1 MIRLFYLHKKS
12 GWGLGEGIMG
22 LFCERFVTSLVRAV
36 HIPLFYC
43 VIIEFDRRV
52 REIAISISYSYTSNV
67 LTKGT
72 ELPFFG
78 EK

>member
-1 MIRLFYLHKKS
+1 MIRLFYLHQKS

-36 HIPLFYC
+36 HSPLFYV

-52 REIAISISYSYTSNV
+52 HEIAILISYSYTSNV

-72 ELPFFG
+72 EFPFSG